1 MLSSQADL
9 YVQVWR
15 SRLVA
20 ENLRTGERFS
30 VEEGFGHPRL
40 LIGDFLRAETAL
52 RRATEHVF
60 GPGQRPRR
68 LLMHAQEELDGGL
81 SEVELRVM
89 REAALG
95 TGAREIWL
103 YRSPRKLTR
112 DDVNRLLNGTGDP
125 DLMGPRTA

>member
-20 ENLRTGERFS
+20 ENLRTGE
-30 VEEGFGHPRL
+30 
-40 LIGDFLRAETAL
+40 
-52 RRATEHVF
+52 
-60 GPGQRPRR
+60 RPRR

-103 YRSPRKLTR
+103 YKSPRKLTR
-112 DDVNRLLNGTGDP
+112 DDVNRLLNGTGDA